1 MDAPLWTE
9 AHAPTLE
16 ELPQD
21 DARRY
26 LERAVEEPINLILQG
41 PPGSGKTAAA
51 KALAAA
57 AHGGVAAEP
66 GAVDDAGDRGEAPD
80 VGSGRDGASGEDPQR
95 AANRRPGEVETDLV
109 VINVADF
116 FGRTKTEIKNDP
128 RFVSFLVGRS
138 SMSKRDMI
146 NHVLKES
153 ASYAPV
159 SGSYKT
165 VLLDNAEDVR
175 EDFQQALRRIMEQHH
190 RTTQFVIATRQPTKL
205 IPPIRSRCF
214 PVSLR
219 APTSEE
225 TVAVLERIVEA
236 EGVTADEDGLEFIAG
251 YADGNLRRAILA
263 AQTTFETE
271 GEVTMSAAYETIGTV
286 GYDDEVESMLAD
298 AESGAFTDARS
309 TLDDL
314 LVDEG
319 LDGGEVL
326 AAILSVARKRY
337 QGEKLARIHRLAAD
351 VEFEMTEGAN
361 DRVHV
366 GHLLAELGRDA

>member
-9 AHAPTLE
+9 THAPELA

-21 DARRY
+21 DAREY
-26 LERAVEEPINLILQG
+26 LQRAVEEPINLLLQG

-51 KALAAA
+51 RALARE
-57 AHGGVAAEP
+57 AH
-66 GAVDDAGDRGEAPD
+66 DDPD
-80 VGSGRDGASGEDPQR
+80 NDF
-95 AANRRPGEVETDLV
+95 VE
-109 VINVADF
+109 INVADF

-128 RFVSFLVGRS
+128 RFEHFLVGRS

-159 SGSYKT
+159 SGGYTT

-190 RTTQFVIATRQPTKL
+190 RTTQFLIATRQPTKL

-214 PVSLR
+214 PVSVR
-219 APTSEE
+219 APRTDE
-225 TVAVLERIVEA
+225 TAAVLERIVDR
-236 EGVTADEDGLEFIAG
+236 EGVAYDADGLEFVAG
-251 YADGNLRRAILA
+251 YADGNLRQAILA
-263 AQTTFETE
+263 AQTTVEDE
-271 GEVTMSAAYETIGTV
+271 GELTMGAAYETLGEV
-286 GYDDEVESMLAD
+286 GLDDDVESMLED
-298 AESGAFTDARS
+298 AETGAFTDARS

-319 LDGGEVL
+319 FDGEEVL
-326 AAILSVARKRY
+326 EAILRVARKRY
-337 QGEKLARIHRLAAD
+337 QGEQLARIHRLAAD
-351 VEFEMTEGAN
+351 VEFEMHEGTS
-361 DRVHV
+361 DRIHV
-366 GHLLAELGRDA
+366 SHLLAELGRDA

>member
-9 AHAPTLE
+9 TYAPTLE

-21 DARRY
+21 DARAY

-41 PPGSGKTAAA
+41 PPGSGKTAAT

-57 AHGGVAAEP
+57 AHGVPESATN
-66 GAVDDAGDRGEAPD
+66 D
-80 VGSGRDGASGEDPQR
+80 SGE
-95 AANRRPGEVETDLV
+95 RRTGSSGTADNDLII
-109 VINVADF
+109 INVADF

-128 RFVSFLVGRS
+128 RFAHFLTGRS

-165 VLLDNAEDVR
+165 VLLDNAEAVR

-190 RTTQFVIATRQPTKL
+190 RTTQFVLATRQPTKL

-214 PVSLR
+214 PVSMR
-219 APTSEE
+219 APSSEE

-236 EGVTADEDGLEFIAG
+236 EDVDYDWDGLEFVAG

-263 AQTTFETE
+263 AQTTVETE
-271 GEVTMSAAYETIGTV
+271 GELTMSTAYETIGTV
-286 GYDDEVESMLAD
+286 GYGDEVESMLDD
-298 AESGAFTDARS
+298 AEAGAFTDARS
-309 TLDDL
+309 TLDEL

-326 AAILSVARKRY
+326 EEILTVARKRY
-337 QGEKLARIHRLAAD
+337 QGEALARMHRLAAD
-351 VEFEMTEGAN
+351 VEFEMTEGAS
-361 DRVHV
+361 DRIHV
-366 GHLLAELGRDA
+366 GHLLAELGRNA

>member
-9 AHAPTLE
+9 TYAPTLE

-21 DARRY
+21 DARAY

-57 AHGGVAAEP
+57 AH
-66 GAVDDAGDRGEAPD
+66 DDPD
-80 VGSGRDGASGEDPQR
+80 
-95 AANRRPGEVETDLV
+95 NDLII
-109 VINVADF
+109 INVADF

-128 RFVSFLVGRS
+128 RFAHFLTGRS

-165 VLLDNAEDVR
+165 VLLDNAEAVR

-190 RTTQFVIATRQPTKL
+190 RTTQFVLATRQPTKL

-214 PVSLR
+214 PVSMR
-219 APTSEE
+219 APSSEE
-225 TVAVLERIVEA
+225 TVTVLERIVEA
-236 EGVTADEDGLEFIAG
+236 EDVDYDRDGLEFVAG

-263 AQTTFETE
+263 AQTTVETE
-271 GEVTMSAAYETIGTV
+271 GELTMSTAYETIGTV
-286 GYDDEVESMLAD
+286 GYGDEVESMLDD
-298 AESGAFTDARS
+298 AEAGAFTDARS
-309 TLDDL
+309 TLDEL

-326 AAILSVARKRY
+326 EEILTVARKRY
-337 QGEKLARIHRLAAD
+337 QGEALARMHRLAAD
-351 VEFEMTEGAN
+351 VEFEMTEGAS
-361 DRVHV
+361 DRIHV

>member
-9 AHAPTLE
+9 TYAPTLE

-21 DARRY
+21 DARAY

-57 AHGGVAAEP
+57 AHS
-66 GAVDDAGDRGEAPD
+66 DPD
-80 VGSGRDGASGEDPQR
+80 
-95 AANRRPGEVETDLV
+95 NDLII
-109 VINVADF
+109 INVADF

-128 RFVSFLVGRS
+128 RFEHFLTGRS

-159 SGSYKT
+159 SGTYKT
-165 VLLDNAEDVR
+165 VLLDNAEAVR
-175 EDFQQALRRIMEQHH
+175 KDFQQALRRIMEQHH
-190 RTTQFVIATRQPTKL
+190 RTTQFVLATRQPTKL

-214 PVSLR
+214 PVSMR
-219 APTSEE
+219 APSSEE
-225 TVAVLERIVEA
+225 TVTVLERIVEA
-236 EGVTADEDGLEFIAG
+236 EDVDYDRDGLEFVAG

-263 AQTTFETE
+263 AQTTVETE
-271 GEVTMSAAYETIGTV
+271 GELTMSTAYETIGTV
-286 GYDDEVESMLAD
+286 GYGDEVESMLDD
-298 AESGAFTDARS
+298 AEAGAFTDARS
-309 TLDDL
+309 TLDEL

-326 AAILSVARKRY
+326 EEILTVARKRY
-337 QGEKLARIHRLAAD
+337 QGEALARMHRLAAD
-351 VEFEMTEGAN
+351 VEFEMTEGAS
-361 DRVHV
+361 DRIHV
-366 GHLLAELGRDA
+366 GHLLAELGRNA